1 MLVGSYPTFSPL
13 LGKVKLPEDNFSTPS
28 GLFSV
33 ALSLIL
39 RPVGVTDH
47 PVLRS
52 PDFPLV
58 NEFTSD
64 RLTNSQFKFY

>member
-1 MLVGSYPTFSPL
+1 MTASHQKG
-13 LGKVKLPEDNFSTPS
+13 

-33 ALSLIL
+33 ALSLIS

-47 PVLRS
+47 PVLWS

-58 NEFTSD
+58 DKSTSD
-64 RLTNSQFKFY
+64 RLTNS